1 MRIFSQVRRVIQ
13 QISKV
18 QVDHLLLEGQPLSKA
33 KVREELKGLEVA
45 KDRVVVTGRIEVVI
59 QELQVKTQIEL

>member
-1 MRIFSQVRRVIQ
+1 M
-13 QISKV
+13 

>member
-1 MRIFSQVRRVIQ
+1 MRNFNQVNRVIQ

-18 QVDHLLLEGQPLSKA
+18 QVDLLLLEGQPLSKA

-59 QELQVKTQIEL
+59 QERQVKTQIEL